1 MIRARSPVFKSHSHR
16 KLELCP
22 SKQLVCLEIPIDCL
36 LLLLQGKSNKII
48 KIMIVALII
57 PAVHAQKK
65 NFKKTFNKTNQCRDF
80 VREIYAGL
88 LMGTCHFVVW
98 TGFTPTSI
106 RRCGSHEDVRSRQDQ
121 RQPAHI
127 LVKQEV
133 LRKIG

>member
-1 MIRARSPVFKSHSHR
+1 
-16 KLELCP
+16 
-22 SKQLVCLEIPIDCL
+22 
-36 LLLLQGKSNKII
+36 
-48 KIMIVALII
+48 MIVALII
-57 PAVHAQKK
+57 PAMHSQKK
-65 NFKKTFNKTNQCRDF
+65 TCSKKSFNKTNQCRDF

-88 LMGTCHFVVW
+88 LMANCHFVVW